1 MANFSFGSDELKRNF
16 LAPAIAGDM
25 VTCLGVSEVGAGSDV
40 ASKFSYCDPK
50 RSRSAEQLTSSWS
63 LISYWILLQKYVLET
78 TIYFLSS
85 P

>member
-40 ASKFSYCDPK
+40 ASKFSYCDSK
-50 RSRSAEQLTSSWS
+50 RSRSVKRFTTLWS
-63 LISYWILLQKYVLET
+63 LKSHGE
-78 TIYFLSS
+78 
-85 P
+85 